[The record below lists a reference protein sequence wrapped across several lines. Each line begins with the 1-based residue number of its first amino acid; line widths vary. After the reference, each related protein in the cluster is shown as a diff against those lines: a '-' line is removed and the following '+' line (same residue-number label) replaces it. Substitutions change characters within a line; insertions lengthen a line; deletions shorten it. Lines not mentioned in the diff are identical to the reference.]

1 MPLPRPPWR
10 TFARP
15 VSVTAAVVLAHAGV
29 LWALHSGWAT
39 PATAPPEAVK
49 VVVELRAQ
57 APSARPAAPAAE
69 ASPSPRASAPAA
81 TAARAALPERA
92 TRPEPPAP
100 AAPLRPSEP
109 LRPAALLPPAN
120 PNPAPE
126 PVQPLA
132 PTQPVATAQAPA
144 GAESNPHS
152 ALHHSTQGSAAP
164 HSAAPHSAA
173 QDQRSS
179 GTGALDTTA
188 HAVAGRAS
196 SGQGQAPAQIVPPSS
211 SAAHLH
217 NPAPP
222 YPVLSRRLGEQGRV
236 LLRVRIEADGSA
248 SAAQVYGS
256 SGFVRLDQAAQQAV
270 LRWRFVPGTRNGEP
284 QAMWHLVPIHFVL
297 E

>member
-10 TFARP
+10 IFAHP
-15 VSVTAAVVLAHAGV
+15 VSVIAAVVLAHAGA
-29 LWALHSGWAT
+29 LWALHNAWAP

-164 HSAAPHSAA
+164 HSAA

-188 HAVAGRAS
+188 HAVAGRAP

>member
-10 TFARP
+10 TFAHP

-49 VVVELRAQ
+49 VVVELRTLAT
-57 APSARPAAPAAE
+57 AAAPAAE
-69 ASPSPRASAPAA
+69 ASPSPRTSAPSAPAA
-81 TAARAALPERA
+81 RALPERTA
-92 TRPEPPAP
+92 RPEPPAP
-100 AAPLRPSEP
+100 AAPA
-109 LRPAALLPPAN
+109 PAS
-120 PNPAPE
+120 
-126 PVQPLA
+126 VQPLA
-132 PTQPVATAQAPA
+132 PAQPVATAQAQAPA
-144 GAESNPHS
+144 AAETSPQS
-152 ALHHSTQGSAAP
+152 APHHSPQGTATPNSAA
-164 HSAAPHSAA
+164 H
-173 QDQRSS
+173 DQRSS
-179 GTGALDTTA
+179 VVGASDAA
-188 HAVAGRAS
+188 HAAAPS
-196 SGQGQAPAQIVPPSS
+196 APSAPAQIVPPSS

>member
-10 TFARP
+10 TFASP
-15 VSVTAAVVLAHAGV
+15 VSVTAAVVLAHAGA
-29 LWALHSGWAT
+29 LWALHNAWAP

-57 APSARPAAPAAE
+57 APGAPPAAPAAE
-69 ASPSPRASAPAA
+69 ASSAPPRASAPAA
-81 TAARAALPERA
+81 TAARALPERA
-92 TRPEPPAP
+92 TRPEPPTP
-100 AAPLRPSEP
+100 AAPQRPPASLLMP
-109 LRPAALLPPAN
+109 LSLPPAS
-120 PNPAPE
+120 PNPSPALAAE

-132 PTQPVATAQAPA
+132 LALPVATAQAPA
-144 GAESNPHS
+144 GAEANSHS
-152 ALHHSTQGSAAP
+152 PQGTAKPNSAG
-164 HSAAPHSAA
+164 H
-173 QDQRSS
+173 DQRSS
-179 GTGALDTTA
+179 GVGALDTTA
-188 HAVAGRAS
+188 HAAAGRAP

-211 SAAHLH
+211 SGAHLH

-256 SGFVRLDQAAQQAV
+256 SGFARLDQAAQQAV

>member
-39 PATAPPEAVK
+39 PASGAPAQVQ

-152 ALHHSTQGSAAP
+152 ALHHSTQG
-164 HSAAPHSAA
+164 SAAPHSAA

>member
-1 MPLPRPPWR
+1 MPLPRLPWR
-10 TFARP
+10 TFAHP

-29 LWALHSGWAT
+29 LWALHNAWAP
-39 PATAPPEAVK
+39 PATAPPDAVK

-57 APSARPAAPAAE
+57 APGAPPAAPAAE
-69 ASPSPRASAPAA
+69 VSSAPPRASAPAA
-81 TAARAALPERA
+81 TAARASPERA

-100 AAPLRPSEP
+100 AAPLRPSAP
-109 LRPAALLPPAN
+109 LPLPPAS
-120 PNPAPE
+120 PNPSPALAAE

-132 PTQPVATAQAPA
+132 LALPVAAEQAPA
-144 GAESNPHS
+144 GAEASPRSGALS
-152 ALHHSTQGSAAP
+152 ATQSIAQGIAPPGSAT
-164 HSAAPHSAA
+164 HGG
-173 QDQRSS
+173 SS
-179 GTGALDTTA
+179 GAEASDTA
-188 HAVAGRAS
+188 HAAAGRAP
-196 SGQGQAPAQIVPPSS
+196 SGQTAAPAQIVPPSS
-211 SAAHLH
+211 SGAHLH

-256 SGFVRLDQAAQQAV
+256 SGFARLDQAARQAV